1 MKKHASLTIQIGIAA
16 TVISILIGVIT
27 ILTVVLSINKKLVL
41 LEERQ
46 SKNITA
52 IQELKV
58 ANENQHNVINSRC
71 NKLSSSLSV
80 HLRKEVE

>member
-58 ANENQHNVINSRC
+58 ANENQHNAINSRC
-71 NKLSSSLSV
+71 NKLASSLSV